1 MGVLLSETNYSEW
14 QLSITTPGAIVTD
27 KDAVAQS
34 FYLALVTPMY
44 SSPLRPEFGSGLF
57 ELVDS
62 PINEVLPNIV
72 KVCKDVAR
80 KWVPNIISIDKVVLE
95 KTVDP
100 GHLKF
105 TVYYTDVYDIAETR
119 SLNINI

>member
-1 MGVLLSETNYSEW
+1 MGVLLNEIKSSEW
-14 QLSITTPGAIVTD
+14 QLSITTPGEIVTD

-34 FYLALVTPMY
+34 FYIALVTPLY
-44 SSPLRPEFGSGLF
+44 SSPLRPDFGSGLYD
-57 ELVDS
+57 LVDS
-62 PINEVLPNIV
+62 PINEVLPNVV

-80 KWVPNIISIDKVVLE
+80 KWVPNIVSIDKVVLD
-95 KTVDP
+95 KTVEP